1 MSTRKARAVQSLAR
15 VTLKELL
22 RDKVLYNGILASL
35 ALFFFSLLASNLSF
49 VRASRIMTDFGMSAL
64 SVCSLFVAVFLSA
77 PLIGREIERR
87 TFFVALSKPITR
99 AEFVLGK
106 FFGISAVIA
115 LNWCVLVAFFLV
127 FLTAMGGQVSMTLL
141 LGTLLILLQS
151 ILLAG
156 IAIFFST
163 FTTTSLSVA
172 FTIGTYLIGI
182 NFSQMQLLIAK
193 MGDGSVRE
201 LLSTAVYLVPA
212 FEKFN
217 LGNQITYALPVSAGE
232 FFGTL
237 LYGVGF
243 LGVLLF
249 ASFALIQRRES

>member
-1 MSTRKARAVQSLAR
+1 MSRKLRAVHSIAR

-22 RDKVLYNGILASL
+22 RDKVLYNGILASI

-49 VRASRIMTDFGMSAL
+49 VRASRIMIDFGISAL
-64 SVCSLFVAVFLSA
+64 SICSLFVAVFLSA

-99 AEFVLGK
+99 SEFVLGK
-106 FFGISAVIA
+106 FCGISAIVA
-115 LNWCVLVAFFLV
+115 LNWCVLVAFFLA
-127 FLTAMGGQVSMTLL
+127 FLLTMGGEISSTLI
-141 LGTLLILLQS
+141 LGMLLILMQS
-151 ILLAG
+151 FLLAG

-172 FTIGTYLIGI
+172 FSIGIYLIGI

-193 MGDGSVRE
+193 MGETSARD
-201 LLSTAVYLVPA
+201 LLSSAVYLVPA

-237 LYGVGF
+237 LYGLGF
-243 LGVLLF
+243 LGILLF